1 MAKTML
7 KRGAGILMPVS
18 SLPSPYGI
26 GTFGACAYEFADKLV
41 KARQSYWQVLPLGPT
56 SYGDSPYQ
64 PFPSLRAIRIL
75 LTWTCWPKR
84 ASSSRKNMNLSTG
97 KAPLAV
103 SITERCTKSVMQCC
117 TKPVPACW
125 QRPRRITPISW
136 RKTRSGCRTMPCSW
150 P

>member
-1 MAKTML
+1 MRAS
-7 KRGAGILMPVS
+7 GILLHIS
-18 SLPSPYGI
+18 SLPSPHGI
-26 GTFGACAYEFADKLV
+26 GTMGAAAKDFVDFLV
-41 KARQSYWQVLPLGPT
+41 KAGQAYWQILPVCPT
-56 SYGDSPYQ
+56 SYGDSLTSLFLP
-64 PFPSLRAIRIL
+64 LRAIRIL

-103 SITERCTKSVMQCC
+103 SITERCTKSVMRCC
-117 TKPVPACW
+117 TKLVPACW
-125 QRPRRITPISW
+125 QRPRRITPIFW

>member
-1 MAKTML
+1 MRAS
-7 KRGAGILMPVS
+7 GILLHIS
-18 SLPSPYGI
+18 SLPSPHGI
-26 GTFGACAYEFADKLV
+26 GTMGAAAKDFVDFLV
-41 KARQSYWQVLPLGPT
+41 KAGQAYWQILPVCPT

-64 PFPSLRAIRIL
+64 SFSTFAGNPYFIDLDL
-75 LTWTCWPKR
+75 LAKAGLLQPEEYESIDWE
-84 ASSSRKNMNLSTG
+84 ST
-97 KAPLAV
+97 LAV
-103 SITERCTKSVMQCC
+103 SITERCTKSVMRCC

>member
-1 MAKTML
+1 MRAS
-7 KRGAGILMPVS
+7 GILLHIS

-26 GTFGACAYEFADKLV
+26 GTMGAAAKDFVDFLV
-41 KARQSYWQVLPLGPT
+41 KAGQAYWQILPVCPT

-64 PFPSLRAIRIL
+64 SFSTFAGNPYFIDLDL
-75 LTWTCWPKR
+75 LAKAGLLQPEEYESIDWE
-84 ASSSRKNMNLSTG
+84 ST
-97 KAPLAV
+97 LAV
-103 SITERCTKSVMQCC
+103 SITERCTKSVMRCC

-125 QRPRRITPISW
+125 QRPRRITPIFW